1 PGPNLVTGD
10 QLVEAHDLAPPPVA
24 VVGGGLAALI
34 ERTATASAAV
44 LACTPA
50 APAIPGME
58 AIAWI
63 TPALCQQRK
72 FNHMVVTVARYEIR
86 RAERVFPMKVSRCGR
101 HPKSWKLHSLRLGS
115 ESGLLDWQPPHGTP

>member
-1 PGPNLVTGD
+1 VTGAITVEANDLAELAVGADDALGHRPPGPNLVTGD

-72 FNHMVVTVARYEIR
+72 FNHMVVTVAR
-86 RAERVFPMKVSRCGR
+86 
-101 HPKSWKLHSLRLGS
+101 
-115 ESGLLDWQPPHGTP
+115 